1 MEAAKPVQ
9 PLLTDEQI
17 INLYWDRD
25 EAAISQTDLKYRNY
39 LYTIAYQILAS
50 HEDSEECLNDTYL
63 KTWNSIPPT
72 KPGIFRAFLSR
83 ITRNTA
89 LDQQET
95 AVRQKRVPPELCDP
109 LSDFEGFLSDS
120 DHMDE
125 ILEAK
130 RIGQIISEYLD
141 TVSDRKLYMFI
152 SRYYFFV
159 PAAKIAQKLHIS
171 ESAVRKQ
178 LLSMK
183 QALRKYLTDGGV
195 AL

>member
-1 MEAAKPVQ
+1 MEVLQ
-9 PLLTDEQI
+9 TTQLLTDEQI
-17 INLYWDRD
+17 IDLYWERD
-25 EAAISQTDLKYRNY
+25 EDAIVQTNQKYRNY
-39 LYTIAYQILAS
+39 LYTIAYQILS
-50 HEDSEECLNDTYL
+50 NHEDSEECLNDTYL

-72 KPGIFRAFLSR
+72 KPHIFRAFLSR

-95 AVRQKRVPPELCDP
+95 AQRQKRVPPELCDP

-120 DHMDE
+120 PSMDD
-125 ILEAK
+125 IPEAK
-130 RIGQIISEYLD
+130 RIGALISAYLD

-178 LLSMK
+178 LLGMK

>member
-1 MEAAKPVQ
+1 MEATQV
-9 PLLTDEQI
+9 LTDEQI

-25 EAAISQTDLKYRNY
+25 ESAISHTDQKYRNY
-39 LYTIAYQILAS
+39 LYTVAYQILS
-50 HEDSEECLNDTYL
+50 SNEDSEECLNDTYL
-63 KTWNSIPPT
+63 KTWNSIPPA
-72 KPGIFRAFLSR
+72 KPNIFRAFLAK

-89 LDQQET
+89 IDRQE
-95 AVRQKRVPPELCDP
+95 AASRQKRVPEELCDP

-120 DHMDE
+120 PGMEDLM
-125 ILEAK
+125 EAK
-130 RIGQIISEYLD
+130 RIGQLISEYLD

-159 PAAKIAQKLHIS
+159 PAGKIAQKLHIS

-183 QALRKYLTDGGV
+183 QALAKHLKDGGV
-195 AL
+195 DL